1 MDEQEAQEVMQIATD
16 YFLQETGGDQAKA
29 DEMLRTLAGII
40 QEPGAKLV
48 HLGNIVFLVMVRGKG
63 VVEIHTMAVTLE
75 PDEMVDALNK
85 LLAYLK
91 NIGVKTAMSYADNA
105 RFRRITRKTKFPIK
119 ETKGMVNGKEMYIYI
134 AEL

>member
-16 YFLQETGGDQAKA
+16 YFMQEAGGDEVKA
-29 DEMLRTLAGII
+29 NQMLSALAGMI
-40 QEPGAKLV
+40 QGPGAKLV
-48 HLGNIVFLVMVRGKG
+48 HLGNIVFLVMVRAKG
-63 VVEIHTMAVTLE
+63 VVEIHTMATKLD
-75 PDEMVDALNK
+75 PSEMVDALNK

-105 RFRRITRKTKFPIK
+105 RFRRITRQTKFPIK
-119 ETKGMVNGKEMYIYI
+119 ETKGTVNGMEMFIYT